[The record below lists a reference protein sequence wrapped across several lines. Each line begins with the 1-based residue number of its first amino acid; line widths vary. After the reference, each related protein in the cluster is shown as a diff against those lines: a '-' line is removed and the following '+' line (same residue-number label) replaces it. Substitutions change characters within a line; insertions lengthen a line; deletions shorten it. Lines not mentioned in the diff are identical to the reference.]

1 MASRTKSDGDTVV
14 LSKPDA
20 REIAR
25 LLRLLEPTEAE
36 HTGQHLHG
44 ADQPDCDSPAPVP
57 RAELVARAQAFH
69 AERNRRAR
77 FFNRSIFGEPAW
89 DMLLSLYIMD
99 GRRLSAGQLANM
111 IGAPQTTALR
121 WLQYLEKEGFV
132 ARSTDPDDRRFTRIG
147 LLDHGRQLLDA
158 YFSSLPDGLGNLG

>member
-1 MASRTKSDGDTVV
+1 MASRTKSDGDTIV

-25 LLRLLEPTEAE
+25 LLRLLEPTKAEHDARYLREAE
-36 HTGQHLHG
+36 
-44 ADQPDCDSPAPVP
+44 QPDCNSPAPIP
-57 RAELVARAQAFH
+57 RTELVARAQAFH

-99 GRRLSAGQLANM
+99 GRPLSAGQLANM

-147 LLDHGRQLLDA
+147 LLDQGRQLLDA
-158 YFSSLPDGLGNLG
+158 YFSSLPEGFGASG